1 MTKRN
6 SNEAADGPSPV
17 TALGERSNLYGLLSA
32 VFRTEPSAK
41 FLEELANPAFQKA
54 LKTLG
59 ADFGGTELNPEDL
72 AVEYARLFLGP
83 GTHVAPYAVIYLGGE
98 GASLLGPETS
108 WVKDFIEDAGFEY
121 KPDFHD
127 LPDHVSVELEFM
139 QEITRREAAAL
150 EKGDTEQAE
159 ILKAIEE
166 KFLTHMS
173 HWIPGFCAKVRERAE
188 LPFYRAMAALTSD
201 FILSEVTAPSAGFID
216 C

>member
-1 MTKRN
+1 LAG
-6 SNEAADGPSPV
+6 SSPV
-17 TALGERSNLYGLLSA
+17 TTLRQRSNLYGLLSA
-32 VFRTEPSAK
+32 VFRAEASAE
-41 FLEELANPAFQKA
+41 FLDELRQPDFLKA
-54 LKTLG
+54 LG
-59 ADFGGTELNPEDL
+59 ADFGGTELDPEDL
-72 AVEYARLFLGP
+72 AVEYTRVFLGP
-83 GTHVAPYAVIYLGGE
+83 GTHVAPYAAVYMGGE
-98 GASLLGPETS
+98 GASLWGPGTS

-166 KFLTHMS
+166 KFLTHLG
-173 HWIPGFCAKVRERAE
+173 HWIPDFCAKVRERAE
-188 LPFYRAMAALTSD
+188 LPFYRVMATLTSD
-201 FILSEVTAPSAGFID
+201 FILSEATTPSAGFID